1 LSDAELRLA
10 AFWEKKIRLPKQKR
24 LPEVLSDDQVRRLLG
39 HVTQPLHRGCFS
51 LMYACGL
58 RISEAASLTPTAIDR
73 ARMVLR
79 IIGKGNKERL
89 VPLPQ
94 PALGDLERL
103 WRLHRNRTW
112 MFPNQSGS
120 NPLSCGVLFR
130 SFAGAVEDMGFS
142 NRHPT
147 PHVLRHSYATRLL
160 ENGVDTRVV
169 QVLLGH
175 ASITSTAIYT
185 HLTEPTRASLRGL
198 LDKIMTG
205 L

>member
-1 LSDAELRLA
+1 MSDE
-10 AFWEKKIRLPKQKR
+10 
-24 LPEVLSDDQVRRLLG
+24 QVRRLLG
-39 HVTQPLHRGCFS
+39 AITNPIHRACFS

-58 RISEAASLTPTAIDR
+58 RIMEAATLPVTAIDR
-73 ARMVLR
+73 GRMVLR

-94 PALGDLERL
+94 PVLAELERL
-103 WRLHRNRTW
+103 WYSHRNRTW
-112 MFPNQSGS
+112 VFPNQTGS
-120 NPLSCGVLFR
+120 KPVSSCVLFR
-130 SFAGAVEDMGFS
+130 TFSAAATEIGFTT
-142 NRHPT
+142 RRPT
-147 PHVLRHSYATRLL
+147 PHVLRHSYATRLM

-175 ASITSTAIYT
+175 ASIASTAIYT

-198 LDKIMTG
+198 LDQIMTG